1 MSGDELLLALRTIV
15 SLAAVIGLLLFLGR
29 RLQKG
34 QAAGGSPFAALVP
47 RRLGRLRELTGA
59 RAAAAPRAK
68 AEKITL
74 VARTTLGAKA
84 QLVVAEFGGIRYV
97 LGVSEKGIDVVDTQE
112 APTAAVDASE
122 GDAPGDDASENV
134 ISLADAGGTRG
145 EDAGTSTAA

>member
-1 MSGDELLLALRTIV
+1 MSGDELRLALRTIV

-47 RRLGRLRELTGA
+47 RRLGRLRELAGA
-59 RAAAAPRAK
+59 RGAAASRSQT
-68 AEKITL
+68 EKITL

-112 APTAAVDASE
+112 VPAAE
-122 GDAPGDDASENV
+122 GDASENV
-134 ISLADAGGTRG
+134 ISLAEAGATRG
-145 EDAGTSTAA
+145 EDAGATSAA